1 MERKSALSY
10 GLLFSLFWS
19 EHVMRRGAILA
30 LCLLVAMHVPSAAAE
45 PPTLVW
51 EHDVGPGLITT
62 SPLVEGDQ
70 LYVRTSKSWSGE
82 DRPYVSAF
90 SLDGDP
96 IWNHS
101 STTVQHDM
109 SPMRLAK
116 AGTGPCGSWPD
127 LLLVGWANGEFTA
140 LHPGNGTVHWA
151 VASEVRG
158 WGITGAPLLD
168 DDRVVVPTRTGMMRL
183 CLADGSVDFLVET
196 SLGWRNGVAK
206 HETGYWVGSET
217 GTLWNVAENGTVERS
232 VNLTGKLRH
241 PPVVIDDR
249 LLLHVQH
256 STNSTL
262 LEYDV
267 LLGEMTEVAV
277 LGGSPAVP
285 LMMGDLVVLGTNS
298 GLTTVVCESACEV
311 VETVPGKI
319 NGEMSRASESVV
331 FAPLNNPDDGWL
343 RVEVNING
351 SVRSNASFSTPYD
364 DYATAAPA
372 YAGLRMFL
380 GNDGGVLMAYEST
393 TESTPLPPENSSE
406 EDADVPAAREENGEP
421 SASGSSEGAAILGAF
436 GLGLFFA
443 GAAWV
448 AHRGRIN
455 DAWRMVS
462 LCAVVLGLMML
473 PDLSTAWNRA
483 VVDEPSTPVQEDWDD
498 AWPSEWAGT
507 QVVVFEFE
515 EETVLV
521 GDLEDH
527 PDVWELTQAA
537 ADEAGLTLTTELTGL
552 GVYITAINGTSASGW
567 EYFLNGERGVF
578 AVDEAAVESTVVLR
592 WRLA

>member
-1 MERKSALSY
+1 
-10 GLLFSLFWS
+10 
-19 EHVMRRGAILA
+19 MRRGVILA
-30 LCLLVAMHVPSAAAE
+30 LCLLVTMHVPSTAAE
-45 PPTLVW
+45 PLTLVW

-62 SPLVEGDQ
+62 SPLVDEEQ

-82 DRPYVSAF
+82 DRPHVHALSF
-90 SLDGDP
+90 DGEP

-101 STTVQHDM
+101 STTAQHDM
-109 SPMRLAK
+109 SPMRLAN

-140 LHPGNGTVHWA
+140 LHTENGTVFWS

-168 DDRVVVPTRTGMMRL
+168 DDRVVVPTRTGLMRL
-183 CLADGSVDFLVET
+183 CLADGSVDFLAET
-196 SLGWRNGVAK
+196 SLGWRNGVSE
-206 HETGYWVGSET
+206 HTTGYWFGSET

-241 PPVVIDDR
+241 PPVVVGDR

-256 STNSTL
+256 STTSTL
-262 LEYDV
+262 IEYDV
-267 LLGEMTEVAV
+267 FRDQMTEVAL
-277 LGGSPAVP
+277 LGGSPAIP
-285 LMMGDLVVLGTNS
+285 LRMGNLVVLGTNS
-298 GLTTVVCESACEV
+298 GLTTVLCDAACEV
-311 VETVPGKI
+311 VETVPAKI
-319 NGEMSRASESVV
+319 NGEMSQASDSVV

-343 RVEVNING
+343 RVEIDANG
-351 SVRSNASFSTPYD
+351 SVRSNATLSTPYD
-364 DYATAAPA
+364 NYATAAPA

-380 GNDGGVLMAYEST
+380 GNDGGVLMAYESEVESPT
-393 TESTPLPPENSSE
+393 TDSENTSMN
-406 EDADVPAAREENGEP
+406 DTDVPGAQEENGE
-421 SASGSSEGAAILGAF
+421 SSTSDSGGSSAMFGAF

-443 GAAWV
+443 GAAWA

-473 PDLSTAWNRA
+473 PDLSNAWNKA
-483 VVDEPSTPVQEDWDD
+483 VVDEPSAFVQEDWDD
-498 AWPSEWAGT
+498 DWPDDWADT

-515 EETVLV
+515 DQSVLV
-521 GDLEDH
+521 GGLEDH

-537 ADEAGLTLTTELTGL
+537 ADQAGLTLTTELTGL

-567 EYFLNGERGVF
+567 EYFLNGERGSF
-578 AVDEAAVESTVVLR
+578 AVDQAVVDSTVVLR
-592 WRLA
+592 GRLA